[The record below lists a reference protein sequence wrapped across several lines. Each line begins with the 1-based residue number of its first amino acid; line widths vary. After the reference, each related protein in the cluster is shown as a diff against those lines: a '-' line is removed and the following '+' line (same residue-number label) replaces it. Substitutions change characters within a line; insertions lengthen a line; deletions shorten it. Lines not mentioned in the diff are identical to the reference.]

1 MNLVEVEGLRKSFGD
16 KRVLRGFDLSLA
28 AGSVYV
34 LLGRN
39 GAGKSTFVNIL
50 LDALEADSGTV
61 KRNFDVKHDVGAVF
75 QEDCFPGGV
84 RVKDLAAL
92 QAYFFSKKPDIDS
105 LLTEFDLSGEKD
117 QLADSLS
124 GGQKRRL
131 SFLLSLIPEPKLLIL
146 DEPAAG
152 MDYQSVE
159 KFNAKI
165 KRLKS
170 EGRTI
175 LLVTHDL
182 YQIESFA
189 DRILLLDSGV
199 VEENISVADL
209 NNEIVY
215 QFPASLVPAG
225 LVPASLVSS
234 GSGFLS
240 DGISDDIVYADSDS
254 VVVSESRCADFAAKA
269 GISDPARFR
278 RAKRAGD
285 IFRRISFLEGGK

>member
-1 MNLVEVEGLRKSFGD
+1 MR
-16 KRVLRGFDLSLA
+16 
-28 AGSVYV
+28 
-34 LLGRN
+34 
-39 GAGKSTFVNIL
+39 TF
-50 LDALEADSGTV
+50 
-61 KRNFDVKHDVGAVF
+61 F
-75 QEDCFPGGV
+75 
-84 RVKDLAAL
+84 
-92 QAYFFSKKPDIDS
+92 FFSKKPDIDS

-199 VEENISVADL
+199 VKENISVADL

-225 LVPASLVSS
+225 LVSS

>member
-1 MNLVEVEGLRKSFGD
+1 M
-16 KRVLRGFDLSLA
+16 
-28 AGSVYV
+28 
-34 LLGRN
+34 
-39 GAGKSTFVNIL
+39 
-50 LDALEADSGTV
+50 
-61 KRNFDVKHDVGAVF
+61 
-75 QEDCFPGGV
+75 
-84 RVKDLAAL
+84 
-92 QAYFFSKKPDIDS
+92 
-105 LLTEFDLSGEKD
+105 SGEKD

-199 VEENISVADL
+199 VKENISVADL

-225 LVPASLVSS
+225 LVPAGLVPAGLVSAGLVSS

>member
-1 MNLVEVEGLRKSFGD
+1 MR
-16 KRVLRGFDLSLA
+16 A
-28 AGSVYV
+28 AQFS
-34 LLGRN
+34 
-39 GAGKSTFVNIL
+39 ASC
-50 LDALEADSGTV
+50 AL
-61 KRNFDVKHDVGAVF
+61 F
-75 QEDCFPGGV
+75 
-84 RVKDLAAL
+84 
-92 QAYFFSKKPDIDS
+92 FFSKKPDIDS

-199 VEENISVADL
+199 VKENISVADL

-225 LVPASLVSS
+225 LVSSGS

>member
-1 MNLVEVEGLRKSFGD
+1 MR
-16 KRVLRGFDLSLA
+16 A
-28 AGSVYV
+28 AQFS
-34 LLGRN
+34 
-39 GAGKSTFVNIL
+39 ASC
-50 LDALEADSGTV
+50 AL
-61 KRNFDVKHDVGAVF
+61 FF
-75 QEDCFPGGV
+75 F
-84 RVKDLAAL
+84 
-92 QAYFFSKKPDIDS
+92 FFSKKPDIDS

-146 DEPAAG
+146 DEPTAG

-199 VEENISVADL
+199 VKENISVADL

-225 LVPASLVSS
+225 LVPAGLVSSGS

-254 VVVSESRCADFAAKA
+254 VVVSESRCADFAAKT

>member
-1 MNLVEVEGLRKSFGD
+1 MR
-16 KRVLRGFDLSLA
+16 A
-28 AGSVYV
+28 AQFS
-34 LLGRN
+34 
-39 GAGKSTFVNIL
+39 ASC
-50 LDALEADSGTV
+50 AL
-61 KRNFDVKHDVGAVF
+61 F
-75 QEDCFPGGV
+75 
-84 RVKDLAAL
+84 
-92 QAYFFSKKPDIDS
+92 FFSKKPDIDS

-131 SFLLSLIPEPKLLIL
+131 SFLLSLIPKPKLLIL
-146 DEPAAG
+146 DEPTAG

-199 VEENISVADL
+199 VKENISVADL

-225 LVPASLVSS
+225 LVPAGLVPAGLVSS

>member
-1 MNLVEVEGLRKSFGD
+1 MR
-16 KRVLRGFDLSLA
+16 A
-28 AGSVYV
+28 AQFS
-34 LLGRN
+34 
-39 GAGKSTFVNIL
+39 ASC
-50 LDALEADSGTV
+50 AL
-61 KRNFDVKHDVGAVF
+61 FF
-75 QEDCFPGGV
+75 F
-84 RVKDLAAL
+84 
-92 QAYFFSKKPDIDS
+92 FFSKKPDIDS

-199 VEENISVADL
+199 VKENISVADL

-225 LVPASLVSS
+225 LVFS

>member
-1 MNLVEVEGLRKSFGD
+1 M
-16 KRVLRGFDLSLA
+16 
-28 AGSVYV
+28 
-34 LLGRN
+34 
-39 GAGKSTFVNIL
+39 
-50 LDALEADSGTV
+50 
-61 KRNFDVKHDVGAVF
+61 
-75 QEDCFPGGV
+75 
-84 RVKDLAAL
+84 AAL

-124 GGQKRRL
+124 GGQKRRV

-225 LVPASLVSS
+225 LVPA

>member
-1 MNLVEVEGLRKSFGD
+1 M
-16 KRVLRGFDLSLA
+16 
-28 AGSVYV
+28 
-34 LLGRN
+34 
-39 GAGKSTFVNIL
+39 
-50 LDALEADSGTV
+50 
-61 KRNFDVKHDVGAVF
+61 
-75 QEDCFPGGV
+75 

-124 GGQKRRL
+124 GGQKRRV

-225 LVPASLVSS
+225 LVPA

>member
-1 MNLVEVEGLRKSFGD
+1 MNLVEVEGLRKSFRD

-61 KRNFDVKHDVGAVF
+61 KRNFDVKHDAGAVF

-146 DEPAAG
+146 DEPTAG

-199 VEENISVADL
+199 VKENISVADL

-225 LVPASLVSS
+225 LVSSGS

-254 VVVSESRCADFAAKA
+254 VVVPENQAAGFAAKA